1 MQTDLLRAGNLS
13 VCTQGHASM
22 SHFLQRGIRVS
33 TSDKVVSAVV
43 GLQSVAKA
51 KEDRVSQYF
60 SGSDMLMW
68 RNALSE

>member
-1 MQTDLLRAGNLS
+1 M
-13 VCTQGHASM
+13 
-22 SHFLQRGIRVS
+22 S

-43 GLQSVAKA
+43 GLQSVAEA